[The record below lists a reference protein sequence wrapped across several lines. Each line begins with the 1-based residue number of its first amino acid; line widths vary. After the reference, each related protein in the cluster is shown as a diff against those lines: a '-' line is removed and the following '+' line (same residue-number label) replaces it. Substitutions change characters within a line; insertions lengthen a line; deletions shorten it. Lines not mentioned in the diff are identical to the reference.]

1 MMKIIGLTGG
11 IGSGKSTVADLF
23 EIIGIPVYNSD
34 LEAKKIMQSNPD
46 VIQEIISLLGTE
58 SYLNKT
64 LNRKYISE
72 IVFNN
77 KKILQALNNIVHPR
91 VFVDFNRWL
100 SLQKSQFNYI
110 LKESALLLDVREQ
123 QNVDA
128 IITVFCPLEIRISR
142 LMLRDQST
150 KEVIVQRI
158 NNQRKEKE
166 LIDAAD
172 YLIIN
177 DERHSIIQQVLD
189 IHNKLVNFV

>member
-1 MMKIIGLTGG
+1 MKIIGLTGG

-64 LNRKYISE
+64 LNRKYIAE

-77 KKILQALNNIVHPR
+77 KKILQALNSIVHPR

>member
-150 KEVIVQRI
+150 KEVVVQRI

>member
-64 LNRKYISE
+64 LNRKYIAE

-77 KKILQALNNIVHPR
+77 KKILQALNSIVHPR